1 MNHVKAKPRY
11 DENKRNLLISYV
23 PDQSGIDTKYP
34 TFAWAQQFKRRLDVL
49 KITTILSGGTIDGYH
64 RDDDRHIS
72 RDSAC
77 YTDFLVLFTL
87 DYAEKPPEQL
97 NEVIHNRN
105 CLRGYENSDKTLMW
119 ILKLDS
125 LDFRVCE
132 FGQYSWWHV
141 LKGSEYQERFII
153 ELDEVTCRD
162 EQTKAAQLI
171 SDHPSCE
178 WHSPVC
184 PSHQTEQSASPG
196 FTFRL
201 PRLFGWRGSPI

>member
-23 PDQSGIDTKYP
+23 PEQSGIDTKYP
-34 TFAWAQQFKRRLDVL
+34 TLAWAQQFKRRLDIL
-49 KITTILSGGTIDGYH
+49 KITAALSGGTIDGYH
-64 RDDDRHIS
+64 RDDARHIS

-97 NEVIHNRN
+97 EVVIQNRN
-105 CLRGYENSDKTLMW
+105 CLHNNNNSDSDNLLMW

-125 LDFRVCE
+125 LDFRICE

-141 LKGSEYQERFII
+141 LKGSEYQERFIV
-153 ELDEVTCRD
+153 ELGQVTCDD
-162 EQTKAAQLI
+162 EQNKAAQLI
-171 SDHPSCE
+171 SEHPDCGQP
-178 WHSPVC
+178 SPVC
-184 PSHQTEQSASPG
+184 PNHQSRQSTFFR

-201 PRLFGWRGSPI
+201 PKLFGRRGS